1 MLQCHWAILVIQPSI
16 RFCVKYFCG
25 FKFTDKTVSYLVDC
39 GRKLVVPMNS
49 VWYTV
54 CQKTYYD
61 WHDRL
66 LTIIYQ
72 AIPSMIMD
80 LFITSPKY
88 KLTPIVRRMLVMADV
103 IKFFI
108 HNKFIFANENLFDVI
123 NR

>member
-1 MLQCHWAILVIQPSI
+1 
-16 RFCVKYFCG
+16 
-25 FKFTDKTVSYLVDC
+25 
-39 GRKLVVPMNS
+39 MNS

-80 LFITSPKY
+80 LFIASSKF
-88 KLTPIVRRMLVMADV
+88 KLTRIVRKMLVMAEV

-108 HNKFIFANENLFDVI
+108 HNQFEFANENLFDVI
-123 NR
+123 NRYVRKIMSSNHYLFVVYRNKAENLICVFFIWF